1 MAFATVM
8 QGLLL
13 SNRAMGILKTRRFQ
27 MDDDQKL
34 ILLSAKIFNEIA
46 SIPSGIFPKTM

>member
-1 MAFATVM
+1 MVFSTVM

-13 SNRAMGILKTRRFQ
+13 SNRAMGILKTRRFH

-34 ILLSAKIFNEIA
+34 ILLFAKIFNEIN
-46 SIPSGIFPKTM
+46 PFWDLPEDNVT